1 MPGSGFNNRNA
12 ARPNQKAQQRI
23 SLKAKNGN
31 WQKGWAKN
39 SQKPTTTAKP
49 DAEQKANQADKS

>member
-1 MPGSGFNNRNA
+1 
-12 ARPNQKAQQRI
+12 
-23 SLKAKNGN
+23 LKAKNGN